1 MEGHCEVLSLRSHD
15 RAPYG
20 AFVMLERRAVKVACV
35 VLRGLGEGDLA
46 WLPGDDS
53 DGTETSGRRNR
64 MDQTS
69 TDQILHQLLEEQ
81 KRLLEALTNQRPK
94 SKDVWD
100 RFAALS
106 PLISGLAVALVGAVF
121 TGIYSSRQSE
131 IQKELQ
137 SHQNRILEM
146 QTIEGFLPHLSSG
159 NVSTQKAAVIAIGEL
174 SSPALAARIGALF
187 NSAGTKAG
195 AEALMASATPSSA
208 AQLVPVD

>member
-1 MEGHCEVLSLRSHD
+1 
-15 RAPYG
+15 
-20 AFVMLERRAVKVACV
+20 MLERHAVKVACV
-35 VLRGLGEGDLA
+35 VLRGPGEGDLA

-81 KRLLEALTNQRPK
+81 KRLLETLTNQRPK

-121 TGIYSSRQSE
+121 TGIYSSRLSAFVGAA
-131 IQKELQ
+131 K
-137 SHQNRILEM
+137 
-146 QTIEGFLPHLSSG
+146 GGLPEAFSSAQYVPSASSSG
-159 NVSTQKAAVIAIGEL
+159 HGGVLLWACG
-174 SSPALAARIGALF
+174 
-187 NSAGTKAG
+187 
-195 AEALMASATPSSA
+195 
-208 AQLVPVD
+208 